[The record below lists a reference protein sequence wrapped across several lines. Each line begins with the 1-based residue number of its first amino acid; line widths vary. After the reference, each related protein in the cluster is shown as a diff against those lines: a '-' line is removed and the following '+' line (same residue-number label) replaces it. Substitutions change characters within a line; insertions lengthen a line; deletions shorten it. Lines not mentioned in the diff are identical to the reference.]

1 MNPVIEK
8 TMRKLPSIIALF
20 AIASATSMIFLDA
33 TIIPVALPTI
43 QRDLNVTPLGIQWII
58 NSYLLVLAVLVYLGG
73 KLADRFGHRR
83 IFCIGLLIF
92 AGASAIGGLAE
103 NTEWLILSRTIQGIG
118 GAFLGPSALSLVIDT
133 FPAQVRGRYLGI
145 IVGFS
150 SLFLSL
156 GPFLGGLF
164 TEYFTWRLLFWINL
178 PVAITGLTL
187 TLLFVPKSRKTK
199 VVFDYI
205 GFTTFSCALLAL
217 ILTLMQGK
225 SWGWSSRGVLSLFA
239 LFLLFVTILVM
250 TELRA
255 RVPFFDRKLFSIPT
269 FLGGNIIILL
279 TQFLLTMTIFWAIY
293 FQDILQ
299 YSPMQAGSMTLFATF
314 PILVVAPTAGHLVDR
329 FGPRLPMTIG
339 FSLVTFGLCWFFAL
353 SVENSAIL
361 LAPALLA
368 FGSGIALV
376 MTPNS
381 TTTLSAV
388 PENKRGA
395 ASGIYNTM
403 RYVGA
408 TLGVA
413 ILGALITNLGHY
425 YFSNDLKG
433 IGIEQ
438 VPLEPYTP
446 EVLKMYLK
454 ANYLSYSI
462 ATITATAISIVAL
475 VVTFVY
481 FKNKKA

>member
-8 TMRKLPSIIALF
+8 SMRKLPTILALF

-43 QRDLNVTPLGIQWII
+43 QRDLNVSLSGVQWII
-58 NSYLLVLAVLVYLGG
+58 NSYMLAIAALVFLGG
-73 KLADRFGHRR
+73 KMADRFWHRR
-83 IFCIGLLIF
+83 IFCIGLLVF
-92 AGASAIGGLAE
+92 ASASAIGGLAGSS
-103 NTEWLILSRTIQGIG
+103 EWLILSRTIQGIG
-118 GAFLGPSALSLVIDT
+118 GAMMGPSALSLVVDT
-133 FPAQVRGRYLGI
+133 FPARVRGRYLGI

-178 PVAITGLTL
+178 PVAITGVTL
-187 TLLFVPKSRKTK
+187 TLLFVPKSRK
-199 VVFDYI
+199 VPVHFDLL
-205 GFTTFSCALLAL
+205 GFVTFSCALLSLVLA
-217 ILTLMQGK
+217 LMQGK
-225 SWGWSSRGVLSLFA
+225 SWGWSSRGVLSLFG
-239 LFLLFVTILVM
+239 LFLVFVAILVIS
-250 TELRA
+250 ELRA
-255 RVPFFDRKLFSIPT
+255 KVPFFDRKLFAIRT
-269 FLGGNIIILL
+269 FRGGNIIILL

-299 YSPMQAGSMTLFATF
+299 YSPMQAGAMTLFATF
-314 PILVVAPTAGHLVDR
+314 PILIFAPTAGHLVDR
-329 FGPRLPMTIG
+329 FGPRLPMMAG
-339 FSLVTFGLCWFFAL
+339 FSFMAFGLIWFFFFSNRVSTL
-353 SVENSAIL
+353 F
-361 LAPALLA
+361 LAPALVT

-381 TTTLSAV
+381 TTTLSVV
-388 PENKRGA
+388 PEDKRGT

-413 ILGALITNLGHY
+413 VLGALITNLGHL
-425 YFSNDLKG
+425 FFQNKLKEV
-433 IGIEQ
+433 GIESI
-438 VPLEPYTP
+438 PAKPYSP
-446 EVLKMYLK
+446 AVLNAYLDSS
-454 ANYLSYSI
+454 YLSYSI
-462 ATITATAISIVAL
+462 ATITAAAISIVAL
-475 VVTFVY
+475 VITFVY